1 MKRNKGSLGLLVAGG
16 LLVGSIALAQTS
28 STQQTSPAPG
38 AGANVQ
44 TTAPS
49 GASGQAGVSTSA
61 PAGQAGVS
69 ATTPAGQAGVS
80 ATTPQS
86 TSPQTSTPQSSQPQ
100 SSAPQTSTPQSTTTY
115 TTTTQTTVPQSSQP
129 NGTAPQTGAPGSTAY
144 PSGQPASTVPG
155 AVPSTGQPE
164 TLIDPGRIYNDK
176 QPTSWVG
183 KPVVLQNVMVQDTND
198 SGNFWVGSD
207 GHHRLLIV
215 KQENNANLKAMATL
229 RNGASSFFA
238 RHRFWLIATAIVV
251 AVILLAAFNSMRGD
265 VLPVRS
271 AHILRGSIRSVIST
285 NGKIEPL
292 NNFEAHSP
300 VPTTVKRVLVK
311 EGDHVKRG
319 QLLLQ
324 LDDDEARTSAARAL
338 AQLKGAQADIHA
350 VEHG

>member
-1 MKRNKGSLGLLVAGG
+1 MKRNKGSLGLLVAAG
-16 LLVGSIALAQTS
+16 LLAGSIALAQTS
-28 STQQTSPAPG
+28 STQQTAPAPG

-100 SSAPQTSTPQSTTTY
+100 SSAPQTSAPQSTTTY
-115 TTTTQTTVPQSSQP
+115 STTTQTTVPQSSQP
-129 NGTAPQTGAPGSTAY
+129 NGTAPQSGVAGSTAY
-144 PSGQPASTVPG
+144 PNGQPASTLPG

-183 KPVVLQNVMVQDTND
+183 KPVVLQNVMIQDTND

-215 KQENNANLKAMATL
+215 KQENNANLKAM
-229 RNGASSFFA
+229 
-238 RHRFWLIATAIVV
+238 RFHK
-251 AVILLAAFNSMRGD
+251 GD
-265 VLPVRS
+265 VVTVQGTVQPAS
-271 AHILRGSIRSVIST
+271 KYMAQETTAGSGDMHDAEKSSGVFLLVDNITVNSST
-285 NGKIEPL
+285 HK
-292 NNFEAHSP
+292 
-300 VPTTVKRVLVK
+300 
-311 EGDHVKRG
+311 
-319 QLLLQ
+319 
-324 LDDDEARTSAARAL
+324 
-338 AQLKGAQADIHA
+338 
-350 VEHG
+350 

>member
-1 MKRNKGSLGLLVAGG
+1 MKRNKGSLGLLVAAG
-16 LLVGSIALAQTS
+16 LLAGSIALAQTS
-28 STQQTSPAPG
+28 STQQTAPAPG
-38 AGANVQ
+38 AGASVQ

-100 SSAPQTSTPQSTTTY
+100 SSAPQTSAPQTSAPQSTTTY
-115 TTTTQTTVPQSSQP
+115 STTTQTTVPQSSQP
-129 NGTAPQTGAPGSTAY
+129 NGTAPQSGVAGSTAY
-144 PSGQPASTVPG
+144 PSGQPASTLPG

-183 KPVVLQNVMVQDTND
+183 KPVVLQNVMIQDTND

-215 KQENNANLKAMATL
+215 KQENNANLKAMRFHKGDVVTVQ
-229 RNGASSFFA
+229 GTVQPASKYMA
-238 RHRFWLIATAIVV
+238 QETTAGSGDMHDAEKSSGVF
-251 AVILLAAFNSMRGD
+251 LLADNITVNS
-265 VLPVRS
+265 
-271 AHILRGSIRSVIST
+271 ST
-285 NGKIEPL
+285 HK
-292 NNFEAHSP
+292 
-300 VPTTVKRVLVK
+300 
-311 EGDHVKRG
+311 
-319 QLLLQ
+319 
-324 LDDDEARTSAARAL
+324 
-338 AQLKGAQADIHA
+338 
-350 VEHG
+350 